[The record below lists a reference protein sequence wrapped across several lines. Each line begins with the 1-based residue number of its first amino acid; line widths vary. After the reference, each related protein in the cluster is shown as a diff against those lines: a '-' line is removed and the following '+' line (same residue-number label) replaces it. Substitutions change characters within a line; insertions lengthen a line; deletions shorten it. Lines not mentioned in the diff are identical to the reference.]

1 MTEDPDAALLD
12 VSRTTGWPAPVDGG
26 WLFVTTEPGAWSV
39 AGDFEGWAGL
49 PMTEEAGYSWLVANV
64 PDASGYK
71 FTDGTNWAADPWSRQ
86 YTYDDFGEMSLLN
99 AEDAHLERLFA
110 VSDGTLAARTVRAWV
125 PAEPATHVLY
135 VHDGQNL
142 FDPSASWGGWHLQ
155 DSVPAAMLVVGI
167 DNTAA
172 RMDEYTHVPDSLDGE
187 LYGGQGDAYA
197 AFLEGTVRPL
207 ADATWGEPATVG
219 VMGSSLGGLI
229 SFHVADRAPGEYAF
243 AASLSG
249 TMGWGSIG
257 ADNETMIARYAAAG
271 HRGTALYLDSGG
283 YGTTCADAD
292 GVAYSCVART
302 PAFDGEPSSYAARAW
317 IASFMNAGVPRDRRI
332 AEKTPHNLVHGAW
345 LGRLFPRA
353 RFIHVLRDGH
363 AVAESL
369 VRQRWCDPAT
379 GELVPY
385 CQNLTNAASY
395 WATVV
400 TESRRQG
407 AQLPRRYLEVRYET
421 LISRPR
427 ETMAEV
433 LAFLG
438 EPWDDAVLA
447 HETAGVP
454 LSTRES
460 STAAVGQA
468 RSDAT
473 VDAWRHRLS
482 PADIQAIEKVAGP
495 ALRAAGY

>member
-1 MTEDPDAALLD
+1 MSRRSGPAGHPLVERERPPGGRRRGLLGLILVGLAACGAPAKDGTGGDADDTADGLTGLEQVLLALTEDPDAALLD

-142 FDPSASWGGWHLQ
+142 FDPGASWGGWHLQ

-187 LYGGQGDAYA
+187 TYGGQGDAYA

-292 GVAYSCVART
+292 G
-302 PAFDGEPSSYAARAW
+302 DGTHDDDPDAADNYCETAQ
-317 IASFMNAGVPRDRRI
+317 
-332 AEKTPHNLVHGAW
+332 
-345 LGRLFPRA
+345 
-353 RFIHVLRDGH
+353 LRDVLEAGGYTFDVDLFH
-363 AVAESL
+363 WHEPGAEHN
-369 VRQRWCDPAT
+369 
-379 GELVPY
+379 E
-385 CQNLTNAASY
+385 AA
-395 WATVV
+395 WADRVW
-400 TESRRQG
+400 
-407 AQLPRRYLEVRYET
+407 
-421 LISRPR
+421 RPM
-427 ETMAEV
+427 EI
-433 LAFLG
+433 F
-438 EPWDDAVLA
+438 AVL
-447 HETAGVP
+447 
-454 LSTRES
+454 
-460 STAAVGQA
+460 
-468 RSDAT
+468 
-473 VDAWRHRLS
+473 
-482 PADIQAIEKVAGP
+482 
-495 ALRAAGY
+495 